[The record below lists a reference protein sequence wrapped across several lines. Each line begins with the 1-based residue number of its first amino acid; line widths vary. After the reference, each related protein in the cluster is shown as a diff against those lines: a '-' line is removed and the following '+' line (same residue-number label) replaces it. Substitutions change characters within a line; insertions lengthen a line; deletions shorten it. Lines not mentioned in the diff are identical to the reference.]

1 MTNNEILIK
10 QIIYRSNHRGSKEMD
25 ILLGNFVK
33 KNLNLLNRKDLED
46 LKKLL
51 LVEDEIIYDW
61 FFKKISNKKII
72 KNKVS
77 LLLRNFK
84 L

>member
-1 MTNNEILIK
+1 
-10 QIIYRSNHRGSKEMD
+10 MD